1 MAKREHKP
9 ATHTQ
14 ETKDK
19 ISKSL
24 LNNSNAEYWTRDLVI
39 DMLDKMIDFLTTDIE
54 DEVSISEELSAMRFG
69 EDETETAPKQVKYTV
84 KKIKT
89 RPHLKKE
96 ARLHLKI
103 YNTHWFGEMAS
114 KFSEDATV
122 SSLLKT
128 IDDICEVNTYNSASK
143 GTTNPI
149 MAKANLSK
157 HYGWVDKSETTSK
170 DVTLTT
176 EELEARAREYEKR
189 NGNNKT

>member
-39 DMLDKMIDFLTTDIE
+39 STLDEMIELLNTPYEVTQKTKEENNHLGLVVKE
-54 DEVSISEELSAMRFG
+54 DKVWR
-69 EDETETAPKQVKYTV
+69 K
-84 KKIKT
+84 
-89 RPHLKKE
+89 PHLKST
-96 ARLHLKI
+96 LIIHFKI
-103 YNTHWFGEMAS
+103 WYVDWFGDMAQ
-114 KFSEDATV
+114 KFSEDTTVYRMLKAIDMICEQNAYEDATNNATNPMMTK
-122 SSLLKT
+122 SLL
-128 IDDICEVNTYNSASK
+128 SR
-143 GTTNPI
+143 
-149 MAKANLSK
+149 